1 MLCGQLLMCFCSVSE
16 VQLDDMP
23 YAVGAKYD
31 PYKQC
36 LGGTRQ
42 QIIEEITEWA
52 NSVDDPH
59 RILLLTGVAGS
70 GKSTIAHT
78 VARLFDHLKRLG
90 ASFCFDRAQQAGR
103 RLDWVFTTVA
113 RDLADFDQKL
123 KCSLRNEVQR
133 RGLRKSTHLQEQFE
147 SFILKPVRK
156 MQDTIGPILIVIDAL
171 DESGDRES
179 RRVFLKILMSQL
191 PELPSNYRILLT
203 TRPEKDILDTFE
215 GQSSVL
221 CKHMEDIDLE
231 STNQDIS
238 VFIEQELAGVIDLK
252 WCKQLTAKA
261 EGLFQWAFTAC
272 LFIQGDG
279 EEGLDPMEQLKPLL
293 SSTPQ
298 SSKLERL
305 DQLYSDVLNQTF
317 KKEDATRMKRFKW
330 IMGRVMAARQ
340 PLSIATLNAM
350 GTEDDLQDIGLIIR
364 PLGSLLHGVT
374 QHDVPVH
381 SLHTSFRDF
390 LVDGNRSGK
399 FHVELPLG
407 HQSLAIACLET
418 MKNGLQ
424 FNICNLETSYLYNKD
439 MPELA
444 KCTIP
449 THLSYSCQFWADHLQ
464 NTSTHSKVIQEVN
477 EFMNNRLLYW
487 LEVLSLIGKV
497 AMASPALAAVAEWS
511 QVS

>member
-1 MLCGQLLMCFCSVSE
+1 
-16 VQLDDMP
+16 
-23 YAVGAKYD
+23 
-31 PYKQC
+31 
-36 LGGTRQ
+36 
-42 QIIEEITEWA
+42 
-52 NSVDDPH
+52 
-59 RILLLTGVAGS
+59 
-70 GKSTIAHT
+70 
-78 VARLFDHLKRLG
+78 
-90 ASFCFDRAQQAGR
+90 
-103 RLDWVFTTVA
+103 
-113 RDLADFDQKL
+113 
-123 KCSLRNEVQR
+123 
-133 RGLRKSTHLQEQFE
+133 
-147 SFILKPVRK
+147 
-156 MQDTIGPILIVIDAL
+156 MQDTIGPVLIVIDAL
-171 DESGDRES
+171 DESGDKES
-179 RRVFLKILMSQL
+179 RRVFLKILMRQL

-203 TRPEKDILDTFE
+203 TRPEKDIVDTFE

-221 CKHMEDIDLE
+221 CKRMEDIDLE

-252 WCKQLTAKA
+252 WCRQLAAKA

-293 SSTPQ
+293 LSAPQ

-330 IMGRVMAARQ
+330 IMARVMAARQ

-350 GTEDDLQDIGLIIR
+350 GAEDDLKDVGLIIR

-390 LVDGNRSGK
+390 LVDESRSGK

-407 HQSLAIACLET
+407 HRSLSIACLET
-418 MKNGLQ
+418 MANGLQ

-439 MPELA
+439 VPGLA
-444 KCTIP
+444 TCIKNTIP

-464 NTSTHSKVIQEVN
+464 NTPTHSKVLQAVN
-477 EFMNNRLLYW
+477 GFMNNRLLYW
-487 LEVLSLIGKV
+487 LEVLSLIGEV
-497 AMASPALAAVAEWS
+497 GTASPALAAVAEWS